1 MLTMTN
7 TTLEKVLD
15 TASHVL
21 LWNLRNY
28 KLFGRT
34 ASWVK
39 KGRKETNIAETRRSN

>member
-34 ASWVK
+34 NSQLGK
-39 KGRKETNIAETRRSN
+39 KRKERDQHS